1 MAITEIKNNYNS
13 TYTDAYAAQNSRM
26 AKRSGTKLTAPVQAD
41 QAQNAAVK
49 NQQSDRVDLSE
60 EGRSALMEKMS
71 AMKRKQIENMDKLPT
86 LSCREFGIMSDFN
99 KVMSELGNGRVS
111 DEFVTDD
118 YSQEAVDAL
127 KARFKQQEGAKTD
140 TFDSYVNKMASAYG
154 LMKERIEKKYEDSG
168 RPKEYYTA
176 EDGSMQEL
184 TKDKELE
191 MLDKAYDTQS
201 RFMSVSTQIWS
212 ELKDFKAQ
220 VNYHSGGAQAQ
231 ETAVKNKSTNIREQ
245 AYNAF
250 MSAVSEENIG
260 RLKQETGS
268 LNSVRLNLDIS
279 ASDRNVL
286 NSIWD
291 YNAQLKR

>member
-127 KARFKQQEGAKTD
+127 KARFEQQEGAKTD
-140 TFDSYVNKMASAYG
+140 TFDSYVNKMASAYQ
-154 LMKERIEKKYEDSG
+154 LMKDRIEEKYAATD
-168 RPKEYYTA
+168 RQKEYYIA
-176 EDGSMQEL
+176 ADGSTQEL
-184 TKDKELE
+184 TKEKELE
-191 MLDKAYDTQS
+191 MLDSAYETHS
-201 RFMSVSTQIWS
+201 KLMATSTQIWS
-212 ELKDFKAQ
+212 ELQDFKVQ
-220 VNYHSGGAQAQ
+220 INYHSSNS
-231 ETAVKNKSTNIREQ
+231 ETEKSETKNQNAGVKEQ
-245 AYNAF
+245 AYKAF
-250 MSAVSEENIG
+250 MSAISKENG
-260 RLKQETGS
+260 GMLKQKTGN
-268 LNSVRLNLDIS
+268 LNHFR
-279 ASDRNVL
+279 RVL
-286 NSIWD
+286 W
-291 YNAQLKR
+291 

>member
-127 KARFKQQEGAKTD
+127 KARFEQQEGAKTD
-140 TFDSYVNKMASAYG
+140 MFDSYVNKMASAYG
-154 LMKERIEKKYEDSG
+154 LMKERIEKKYEDSD